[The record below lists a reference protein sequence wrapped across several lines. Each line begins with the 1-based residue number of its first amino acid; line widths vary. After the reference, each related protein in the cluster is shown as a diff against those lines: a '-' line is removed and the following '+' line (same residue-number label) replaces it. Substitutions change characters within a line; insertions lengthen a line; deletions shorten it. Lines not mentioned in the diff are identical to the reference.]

1 MPNPAHL
8 GLRACCTE
16 QNLRVFAR
24 VAHHGRHP
32 ARRAHNAPPRQESRG
47 WSIPLLLTRHADRR
61 VQLIE
66 LRVTLSA
73 PDHSARTGDQT
84 VGSTRLK
91 VRLPVQTRSV
101 NVGGGIAFGGENKT
115 VSRNYPPAVHADNF
129 TSADAPHCCLFHPT
143 IQLWSLSALSR
154 TTLLTVIVP
163 VPLIWQTPLLCE
175 RFRNRPALC
184 DRPLRDAHHLLESA
198 RLYSHGFHHDAMVTV
213 GDGLWRAILL
223 RGDVSQTR
231 PPHDAA
237 REQTFVLFHVHPGRI
252 DRAHSVHPE
261 LDNGTAGTHHT
272 CPRQSCTAGGD
283 QDVSRHNGTNLLQD
297 RAAQVGDGGAKPVSR
312 EALEYHTQPLVT
324 ETTGG

>member
-129 TSADAPHCCLFHPT
+129 TSADAPHCCLFPFSVHQPRRRLRVCFLVLCAPALVFVEVLGGPEGEDEYEGQHGCDRVKDLQPREEVKDHEEGEVYVGST
-143 IQLWSLSALSR
+143 VELLPQVFRDEIPICVLRSAHMVASARHIRLSDFQDPWERVGLHSGPQVRRLSFKRSITPIIAL
-154 TTLLTVIVP
+154 VP
-163 VPLIWQTPLLCE
+163 HL
-175 RFRNRPALC
+175 RPAAPHL
-184 DRPLRDAHHLLESA
+184 AH
-198 RLYSHGFHHDAMVTV
+198 
-213 GDGLWRAILL
+213 
-223 RGDVSQTR
+223 
-231 PPHDAA
+231 
-237 REQTFVLFHVHPGRI
+237 
-252 DRAHSVHPE
+252 
-261 LDNGTAGTHHT
+261 
-272 CPRQSCTAGGD
+272 PRQ
-283 QDVSRHNGTNLLQD
+283 
-297 RAAQVGDGGAKPVSR
+297 
-312 EALEYHTQPLVT
+312 EAVWGLCRSIKY
-324 ETTGG
+324 